1 MTTHE
6 QKNSNVLFLRTLR
19 AVRVGE
25 RPDRRRFS
33 VDNYFS
39 ERVKFFYRLDAE
51 SLSPAMRII
60 DSQKDS
66 ERFVEKYKR
75 AH

>member
-6 QKNSNVLFLRTLR
+6 LKNSNVLFLKTLR